1 MTKEDLDFINKVT
14 GANAQEDDAIGR
26 VFWEDSEVEDATLNV
41 GLTVDSGASY
51 DSRHAALVENVFLM
65 VQWWLGVATSMPSGL
80 LTFMEVVGLVS
91 LLEFHLN
98 TRPSTLVLRAGT
110 FEQLSPNQIGSIGG
124 MYRTEEDEQLLNKK
138 TRHEVFYRGPER
150 NESNIPAHLGHKQL
164 FPLEILLQDWASS
177 TYGSKLRVPGR
188 GHCVI

>member
-1 MTKEDLDFINKVT
+1 MSKEDLDFINKVT
-14 GANAQEDDAIGR
+14 GANANEDDAIGR
-26 VFWEDSEVEDATLNV
+26 VFWEDSEIEDATLNV

-91 LLEFHLN
+91 LLEVHLN

-124 MYRTEEDEQLLNKK
+124 MYRTEQDEQLLN
-138 TRHEVFYRGPER
+138 
-150 NESNIPAHLGHKQL
+150 
-164 FPLEILLQDWASS
+164 
-177 TYGSKLRVPGR
+177 
-188 GHCVI
+188 